1 MIINRTIV
9 FIHGGRVTPACWEP
23 FVSFFESKGN
33 RCLAPTWPGKD
44 RSVEAIRADPSP
56 LAGLGIGEIVD
67 HYDRIV
73 RSLGEPPILIGD
85 SIAGEADRAMPR
97 PSCTGCPAP
106 TAPRPPGRTS
116 LVPRPDPLAHRP
128 GWLGRSGPGLPGLD

>member
-1 MIINRTIV
+1 MNRTIV

-33 RCLAPTWPGKD
+33 RCLAPTWQGKD

-85 SIAGEADRAMPR
+85 SIAGEADRAMP
-97 PSCTGCPAP
+97 PALVHRMYRAHSASP
-106 TAPRPPGRTS
+106 ARDGPA
-116 LVPRPDPLAHRP
+116 LVPRPGPLAHRP